1 MLLNVL
7 TKMKDLL
14 KFGKTFVSLEYRFSS
29 KYELPYKYKV
39 LYTYT
44 FDDGVECS
52 KLELKLHKMFSKY
65 SYKPLLSFHGET
77 ECFKTDIKEKL
88 KYY

>member
-1 MLLNVL
+1 MLLNAL

-14 KFGKTFVSLEYRFSS
+14 KFGKTFVSLKYRFSS

-52 KLELKLHKMFSKY
+52 KLELKLRFR
-65 SYKPLLSFHGET
+65 LSINIFGIV
-77 ECFKTDIKEKL
+77 FML
-88 KYY
+88 KNTVFP